1 MDTELAHIAGS
12 VVHAF
17 DVYGSRLSS
26 DIYKNLPIRCLMPGG
41 VTQDEQNLSSSR
53 ILDGQTPI
61 GRVSSMAQSTI
72 TIRDLETT
80 AELEPM
86 LHLEKQVWGLDDID
100 VTPLT
105 LAVAL
110 KAAGSIVVGAVEGE
124 ALVGFALA
132 FPSVEHG
139 KTGFHSHMLAV
150 KPLHRECGLG
160 YRLKLA
166 QRERA
171 LAMGIAGMTWTFDP
185 LRSLNAHLNFN
196 KLGVVSDSYR
206 VDFYGPQTSSHLHT
220 NGTDRLW
227 VTWHMASS
235 RVQHRLNGRD
245 KSAEIVDALRHLEPL
260 IRFNGDGRPTERSF
274 ADSLSKQRIAI
285 EIPRDI
291 DRIEKTDKELARE
304 WRVATRHAFTEA
316 LQAGFVVK
324 EFCRSIRGQQ
334 GPGAYLL
341 ERGDE

>member
-1 MDTELAHIAGS
+1 M
-12 VVHAF
+12 
-17 DVYGSRLSS
+17 
-26 DIYKNLPIRCLMPGG
+26 
-41 VTQDEQNLSSSR
+41 TQHGQNPPSSR
-53 ILDGQTPI
+53 ILDGQTAI
-61 GRVSSMAQSTI
+61 GEVSSMAQSTI

-80 AELEPM
+80 ADLEPM
-86 LHLEKQVWGLDDID
+86 LSLEKQVWGLDDVD

-110 KAAGSIVVGAVEGE
+110 KAAGSIVLGAFEGE

-132 FPSVEHG
+132 FPSLEHG

-150 KPLHRECGLG
+150 KPSHREYGFG

-171 LAMGIAGMTWTFDP
+171 LAIGITGMTWTFDP
-185 LRSLNAHLNFN
+185 LRSLNAHLNFS
-196 KLGVVSDSYR
+196 KLGVMSDSYR
-206 VDFYGPQTSSHLHT
+206 IDFYGAQTSSHLHT

-235 RVQHRLNGRD
+235 RIQDRLNGRY
-245 KSAEIVDALRHLEPL
+245 KIAEVLDGLRHLDPL
-260 IRFNGDGRPTERSF
+260 IRFNGDGKPAQGNL

-285 EIPRDI
+285 EIPPDM
-291 DRIEKTDKELARE
+291 DRIEHTNKELARE
-304 WRVATRHAFTEA
+304 WRLATRHAFTEA
-316 LQAGFVVK
+316 LRAGFVVK

-334 GPGAYLL
+334 GPGTYLL